1 MQTFQ
6 PLSPSCDDMEVESE
20 CTIFTL
26 ACLETVPTDPDAIT
40 CNFIVSS
47 DELLWL
53 NLLHVDSTTSC
64 VLTNIC
70 QAVGTKGLL
79 MSITSHHGPHHPNN
93 PEWIGSSYN
102 LSIVWENGETLLITS
117 ELQFLLDPTACNQ
130 YAQHL
135 NCFFGYQPISTY
147 MFGALPVLHY
157 RLVWK
162 TIAPWKMDI
171 VRICSVDLWDEH
183 SYWMTEVIR
192 ILCYMF

>member
-1 MQTFQ
+1 
-6 PLSPSCDDMEVESE
+6 MEVESE

-26 ACLETVPTDPDAIT
+26 ACLETVTTDPDAIT

-79 MSITSHHGPHHPNN
+79 MSITSHHGTHHPNN

-102 LSIVWENGETLLITS
+102 LSIEWENGETIVDNFRATVS
-117 ELQFLLDPTACNQ
+117 TGP
-130 YAQHL
+130 
-135 NCFFGYQPISTY
+135 NCMQPICPAFELFLWVSTN
-147 MFGALPVLHY
+147 LNIH
-157 RLVWK
+157 VWSF
-162 TIAPWKMDI
+162 TCPSLQD
-171 VRICSVDLWDEH
+171 
-183 SYWMTEVIR
+183 
-192 ILCYMF
+192 